1 MLGLCEVEP
10 PPLLQLRKKALKKNT
25 CTTYNRFHI
34 IKNRKKLRWEWFRE
48 TSGDFREFMFNL
60 EHFGIQSQLIL
71 VKVELVLEIFHIRRL
86 FNK

>member
-1 MLGLCEVEP
+1 
-10 PPLLQLRKKALKKNT
+10 
-25 CTTYNRFHI
+25 
-34 IKNRKKLRWEWFRE
+34 
-48 TSGDFREFMFNL
+48 MFNL